1 MTHDQRGVALLESLV
16 SMVVLAI
23 GLLGMAALLTYSMK
37 SMGKAQYA
45 AQATYAA
52 QMITSAIFAQ
62 DATQNANSLA
72 GLNALNGVTTVNY
85 ATNTA
90 GNSNVNPVLVD
101 ALEEWS
107 TYTLANLP
115 AGMGSLSVTT
125 LPTGPSGSTSVP
137 CTALPCQVTVIMS
150 WNGADHVPQS
160 YQTSLIMGY

>member
-62 DATQNANSLA
+62 DANNLA
-72 GLNALNGVTTVNY
+72 GLNALNGDTTARNY
-85 ATNTA
+85 SGHTA
-90 GNSNVNPVLVD
+90 ID
-101 ALEEWS
+101 YALTEWS
-107 TYTLANLP
+107 TYTQANFP
-115 AGMGSLSVTT
+115 VGATGTLSVTT

>member
-1 MTHDQRGVALLESLV
+1 MMHDKYQRGVVLLESLV

-52 QMITSAIFAQ
+52 QMIASAIFAQ
-62 DATQNANSLA
+62 EANNLA
-72 GLNALNGVTTVNY
+72 GLNALNGNT
-85 ATNTA
+85 TA
-90 GNSNVNPVLVD
+90 GTYSGHTAID
-101 ALEEWS
+101 QALTAWS
-107 TYTLANLP
+107 SYTQANLP
-115 AGMGSLSVTT
+115 AGTGILSVTA
-125 LPTGPSGSTSVP
+125 PGGTGA
-137 CTALPCQVTVIMS
+137 CNMLPCQVTVTMG

>member
-62 DATQNANSLA
+62 EANNLA
-72 GLNALNGVTTVNY
+72 GLNALNGDT
-85 ATNTA
+85 TA
-90 GNSNVNPVLVD
+90 GNYSGHTAID
-101 ALEEWS
+101 QALTEWS
-107 TYTLANLP
+107 SYTRANFP
-115 AGMGSLSVTT
+115 VGATGALSVTA
-125 LPTGPSGSTSVP
+125 PGSTGA
-137 CTALPCQVTVIMS
+137 CAMLPCQVTVTMS